1 MDMENISSER
11 KYILSLNDD
20 QLRLLIR
27 AAEKGME
34 QSRNKILAQPVPRTG
49 WFTQRIGGLSPEAKI
64 HLRESMQSTNRNQ
77 QDQKW
82 IRYAKLFNE
91 LYLEAPP
98 SFSMSSH
105 PKEAY
110 QHLVRFFREHLLP
123 EEIIPLVI
131 PTLISYM
138 ETGHMRPMIL
148 VGEKGCGKTTCAQ
161 LLLKEA
167 LSIPVEVIKVPETSS
182 GHGLTGDS
190 GTYHSADLG
199 YLAKAQLKNHS
210 LLVGYIIDEIDKVPK
225 ESAHSTID
233 EELLS
238 ITDSSVSTVEDKY
251 LESRLYSLPY
261 CPICFTANELD
272 HINPVLADRCSIIR
286 YPNPTPER
294 MKSILAAYAEN
305 RMNEPAYAF
314 IHFDYPLMNRFVDQ
328 LLSHNV
334 FSIRKHQKMVE
345 IVLNQA
351 FDAAMHD
358 PSDAKASVTEDMFLT
373 AASEVAE
380 TEQRRMGF

>member
-1 MDMENISSER
+1 MTRSTKSP
-11 KYILSLNDD
+11 K
-20 QLRLLIR
+20 
-27 AAEKGME
+27 K
-34 QSRNKILAQPVPRTG
+34 VRT
-49 WFTQRIGGLSPEAKI
+49 
-64 HLRESMQSTNRNQ
+64 
-77 QDQKW
+77 
-82 IRYAKLFNE
+82 
-91 LYLEAPP
+91 
-98 SFSMSSH
+98 
-105 PKEAY
+105 
-110 QHLVRFFREHLLP
+110 
-123 EEIIPLVI
+123 
-131 PTLISYM
+131 
-138 ETGHMRPMIL
+138 
-148 VGEKGCGKTTCAQ
+148 
-161 LLLKEA
+161 
-167 LSIPVEVIKVPETSS
+167 
-182 GHGLTGDS
+182 
-190 GTYHSADLG
+190 
-199 YLAKAQLKNHS
+199 
-210 LLVGYIIDEIDKVPK
+210 
-225 ESAHSTID
+225 STID

-261 CPICFTANELD
+261 SPLCFAPNEPH
-272 HINPVLADRCSIIR
+272 HINPGRADRCAIIR
-286 YPNPTPER
+286 YPTPTPER